1 MNKLSVKFDD
11 NYTQQDFYRQIRD
24 KNWLTSF
31 MKEHNITGWPA
42 AYIVDGVGYFS
53 W

>member
-11 NYTQQDFYRQIRD
+11 KYSQQDFYRQIRD

-31 MKEHNITGWPA
+31 MKEHSITGWPD